1 MIYDQ
6 NHAGIEL
13 PLRMV
18 HIRLAWP
25 FLRDHILDSDLRSL
39 RLEHSAVVGI
49 FAKRDEIL
57 E

>member
-13 PLRMV
+13 PLRVV
-18 HIRLAWP
+18 HIRLSWP
-25 FLRDHILDSDLRSL
+25 FLRDHILDSDLGSL
-39 RLEHSAVVGI
+39 RLEHRAAVAI
-49 FAKRDEIL
+49 FAKRSEIL